1 MSVGWIVLLSAI
13 GLVGVIAGSCW
24 YMAAM
29 MNLLFVRKHVEID
42 EVLSTGQPPQAWQ
55 KSYLKKL
62 ERFQNQGASDET
74 IQRLTRT
81 QQKRNLAGLNRLARY
96 VKKTN
101 LVEDESARKN
111 TLLLLDQCKQQ
122 CQQEGAMQN
131 GI

>member
-13 GLVGVIAGSCW
+13 ALAGVVAGSCW

-42 EVLSTGQPPQAWQ
+42 EVLSTGLPPQAWQ

-62 ERFQNQGASDET
+62 QHIKSKGASDAS
-74 IQRLTRT
+74 ILQLARK
-81 QQKRNLAGLNRLARY
+81 QQKRNVVRLRRLERY
-96 VKKTN
+96 VRKTN
-101 LVEDESARKN
+101 MVEDESARKN

-122 CQQEGAMQN
+122 CQQEGAMYN